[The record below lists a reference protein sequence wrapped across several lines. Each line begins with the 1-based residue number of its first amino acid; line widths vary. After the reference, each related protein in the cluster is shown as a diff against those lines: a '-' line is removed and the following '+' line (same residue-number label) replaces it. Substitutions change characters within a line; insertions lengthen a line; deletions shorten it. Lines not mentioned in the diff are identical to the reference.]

1 MDRET
6 NIYIHIGLYIY
17 AYIQLESLTGGQM
30 DIIRIV
36 QFERLG
42 ILSMGNRNIKY
53 ISQIKSCYGRGNI
66 LFHKFVRD
74 FTYL

>member
-1 MDRET
+1 
-6 NIYIHIGLYIY
+6 
-17 AYIQLESLTGGQM
+17 M

-36 QFERLG
+36 QFERLR

-66 LFHKFVRD
+66 LFRKFVRD